1 MFLQSKFFI
10 AFISR
15 LFGSGAKKDLET
27 QIDRKGESLEIKN
40 LSSSIATGEP
50 VVTMKGIII
59 RFGEVT
65 ANNNVNFELRKGEIH
80 ALLGENGAG
89 KTTLMSILYGL
100 YQPQAGEII
109 VKGHKTSMKSP
120 NDAMTLGIAMV
131 HQHSLLTPPH
141 SVTENIIVGLKESRG
156 LFLNISTAEKKIIQL
171 SEKYGLKIDP
181 KAIVGDLAVGE
192 QQRVEIIK
200 ALYRDVDI
208 LILDEPTSMLT
219 PQEEKALFS
228 TLQSMVR
235 QGLSIIFIT
244 HKLHEVMEVSNR
256 VTILRGGMV
265 VGTVN
270 TSETSETELARMMVG
285 RPVIENIAHKVSSNS
300 PVVLHLKNVSALNN
314 AKVMFLKE
322 LSLELRKSEILGIAG
337 VDGNGQ
343 AELAE
348 VIAGLR
354 KVQKGEIIMDGKPI
368 TTLSPRKIR
377 ELGLAY
383 VPQDRLETGLILEYS
398 IAENLI
404 LDRWYFEKYSGRVFL
419 KNDEIKNFAKK
430 AVSEFEI
437 KTPGINVPVNSLSG
451 GNLQKVLMARELARN
466 PKVLV
471 VHNPTRGLDIGA
483 THYIHEQLIKQRD
496 AGVGVLMISLDLD
509 EILTVADRIAVM
521 YEGKIMAVMDAK
533 DADVDYIGLLM
544 GGKPS
549 AVYSKKNEEEQNK

>member
-1 MFLQSKFFI
+1 MNKI
-10 AFISR
+10 
-15 LFGSGAKKDLET
+15 FGSGAKKDLEI
-27 QIDRKGESLEIKN
+27 QIDRKDERLEVKN

-50 VVTMKGIII
+50 VVTMKGITI

-65 ANNNVNFELRKGEIH
+65 ANNNVDFELRKGEIH

-89 KTTLMSILYGL
+89 KTTLMSVLYGL

-131 HQHSLLTPPH
+131 HQHFLLTPPH

-156 LFLNISTAEKKIIQL
+156 LFINISAAEKKIIQL

-181 KAIVGDLAVGE
+181 KAKVGDLAVGE

-200 ALYRDVDI
+200 ALYRDIDI

-256 VTILRGGMV
+256 VTVLRGGKV
-265 VGTVN
+265 FGTVN

-285 RPVIENIAHKVSSNS
+285 HPLIESIASTGSSNN
-300 PVVLHLKNVSALNN
+300 PAVLHLKNVSALNN
-314 AKVMFLKE
+314 ANVMFLKE
-322 LSLELRKSEILGIAG
+322 LSLELRRGEILGIAG

-368 TTLSPRKIR
+368 TTQSPRKIR

-383 VPQDRLETGLILEYS
+383 VPQDRLNTGLIMEYS

-419 KNDEIKNFAKK
+419 KKDEIKKFADK

-509 EILTVADRIAVM
+509 EILTVADRIAVI

-544 GGKPS
+544 GGKLS
-549 AVYSKKNEEEQNK
+549 AVYSKKEEEK

>member
-1 MFLQSKFFI
+1 MFLQSKFSI

-15 LFGSGAKKDLET
+15 IFGSGAKKDLET
-27 QIDRKGESLEIKN
+27 QIDRKGERLEVKN

-270 TSETSETELARMMVG
+270 TSETNETELARMMVG
-285 RPVIENIAHKVSSNS
+285 RPVIENIAHKGSSNN

-314 AKVMFLKE
+314 ANVMFLKE

-419 KNDEIKNFAKK
+419 KNDEIKEFAKK

-544 GGKPS
+544 GGKLS

>member
-1 MFLQSKFFI
+1 
-10 AFISR
+10 
-15 LFGSGAKKDLET
+15 
-27 QIDRKGESLEIKN
+27 
-40 LSSSIATGEP
+40 
-50 VVTMKGIII
+50 MKGITI
-59 RFGEVT
+59 RFGDVV
-65 ANNNVNFELRKGEIH
+65 ANNNVDFELRKGEVH

-100 YQPQAGEII
+100 YQPQAGETI
-109 VKGHKTSMKSP
+109 VKGQRVAIKSP
-120 NDAMTLGIAMV
+120 NDAMELGIAMV
-131 HQHSLLTPPH
+131 HQHFLLTLPH
-141 SVTENIIVGLKESRG
+141 SVTENIIVGLKSQG
-156 LFLNISTAEKKIIQL
+156 LFLNLSGAEKRILQL

-228 TLQSMVR
+228 TLQSMVE

-244 HKLHEVMEVSNR
+244 HKLHEVMEASNR
-256 VTILRGGMV
+256 VTVLRGGKV
-265 VGTVN
+265 VGTVK
-270 TSETSETELARMMVG
+270 TSETNETELAKMMVG
-285 RPVIENIAHKVSSNS
+285 RPIVESISQPTTSNGT
-300 PVVLHLKNVSALNN
+300 VLQLKNISALNN
-314 AKVMFLKE
+314 SNIMFLKD
-322 LSLELRKSEILGIAG
+322 LSLELRKGEILGIAG

-354 KVQKGEIIMDGKPI
+354 KVQGGEIIMDNQP
-368 TTLSPRKIR
+368 TTNLAPRKIR
-377 ELGLAY
+377 EWGLAY

-404 LDRWYFEKYSGRVFL
+404 LDRWYTGEYSGKVFL
-419 KNDEIKNFAKK
+419 KQDEMKKFAQKV
-430 AVSEFEI
+430 VSDFEV
-437 KTPGINVPVNSLSG
+437 KTPGINVPVKSLSG

-483 THYIHEQLIKQRD
+483 TEYIHKQLVKQRD
-496 AGVGVLMISLDLD
+496 NGVGVLMISLDLD
-509 EILTVADRIAVM
+509 EILTVCDRIAVI
-521 YEGKIMAVMDAK
+521 YEGKIMAVMDRK

-544 GGKPS
+544 GGKVAVPS
-549 AVYSKKNEEEQNK
+549 KEEA

>member
-1 MFLQSKFFI
+1 MFLQSKFSI

-15 LFGSGAKKDLET
+15 IFGSGAKKDLET
-27 QIDRKGESLEIKN
+27 QIDRKGERLEVKN

-270 TSETSETELARMMVG
+270 TSETNETELARMMVG
-285 RPVIENIAHKVSSNS
+285 RPVIENIAHKGSSNN

-314 AKVMFLKE
+314 ANVMFLKE

>member
-1 MFLQSKFFI
+1 MNRI
-10 AFISR
+10 
-15 LFGSGAKKDLET
+15 FGSGAKKDLEI
-27 QIDRKGESLEIKN
+27 QIDRKDERLEVKN

-50 VVTMKGIII
+50 VVTMKGITI

-65 ANNNVNFELRKGEIH
+65 ANNNVDFELRKGEIH

-89 KTTLMSILYGL
+89 KTTLMSVLYGL
-100 YQPQAGEII
+100 YQPQAGEIV

-131 HQHSLLTPPH
+131 HQHFLLTPPH

-156 LFLNISTAEKKIIQL
+156 LFINISAAEKKIIQL

-181 KAIVGDLAVGE
+181 KAKVGDLAVGE

-200 ALYRDVDI
+200 ALYRDIDI

-256 VTILRGGMV
+256 VTVLRGGKV
-265 VGTVN
+265 FGTVN

-285 RPVIENIAHKVSSNS
+285 HPLIESVASTGSSNR
-300 PVVLHLKNVSALNN
+300 PVVLDLKNVSALNN
-314 AKVMFLKE
+314 ANVMFLKE
-322 LSLELRKSEILGIAG
+322 LSLELRRGEILGIAG

-368 TTLSPRKIR
+368 TTQSPRKIR

-383 VPQDRLETGLILEYS
+383 VPQDRLNTGLIMEYS

-419 KNDEIKNFAKK
+419 KKDEIKKFADK

-496 AGVGVLMISLDLD
+496 AGVGILLISLDLD
-509 EILTVADRIAVM
+509 EILTVADRIAVI

-544 GGKPS
+544 GGKLS
-549 AVYSKKNEEEQNK
+549 AVYSKKEEEK

>member
-1 MFLQSKFFI
+1 MK
-10 AFISR
+10 
-15 LFGSGAKKDLET
+15 
-27 QIDRKGESLEIKN
+27 
-40 LSSSIATGEP
+40 SIT
-50 VVTMKGIII
+50 I

-65 ANNNVNFELRKGEIH
+65 ANNNVDFELRKGEVH

-100 YQPQAGEII
+100 YQPQAGEVI
-109 VKGHKTSMKSP
+109 VKGQKTSIKSP

-131 HQHSLLTPPH
+131 HQHFLLTPPH

-156 LFLNISTAEKKIIQL
+156 LLINMSAAEKKIIHL

-200 ALYRDVDI
+200 ALYRDIDI

-244 HKLHEVMEVSNR
+244 HKLREVMEASNR
-256 VTILRGGMV
+256 VTVLRGGKV

-270 TSETSETELARMMVG
+270 TSETNETELARMMVG
-285 RPVIENIAHKVSSNS
+285 RPVIESIAHTGYSSNS

-314 AKVMFLKE
+314 ANVMFLKD
-322 LSLELRKSEILGIAG
+322 LSLELRRGEILGIAG

-354 KVQKGEIIMDGKPI
+354 KVQKGEIIMDGKST
-368 TTLSPRKIR
+368 TTLLPRKIR

-383 VPQDRLETGLILEYS
+383 VPQDRLNTGLILEYS

-419 KNDEIKNFAKK
+419 KKDEIKKFAEK
-430 AVSEFEI
+430 AVSDFEI

-509 EILTVADRIAVM
+509 EILTVADRLAVI

-533 DADVDYIGLLM
+533 DADVDNIGLLM
-544 GGKPS
+544 GGKVSP
-549 AVYSKKNEEEQNK
+549 AVYSKKEEEEEQERK

>member
-1 MFLQSKFFI
+1 MFVQMKFHIVSLNRF
-10 AFISR
+10 
-15 LFGSGAKKDLET
+15 FGSGSKKDLEIQT
-27 QIDRKGESLEIKN
+27 DRNEERLQVKD
-40 LSSSIATGEP
+40 LSSSIARGDP
-50 VVTMKGIII
+50 VVTMRGITI

-65 ANNNVNFELRKGEIH
+65 ANNNVDFELRKGEIH

-100 YQPQAGEII
+100 YQPQEGEII
-109 VKGHKTSMKSP
+109 VKGHKTSIKSP
-120 NDAMTLGIAMV
+120 NDAMALGIAMV
-131 HQHSLLTPPH
+131 HQHFLLTPPH
-141 SVTENIIVGLKESRG
+141 SVTENIIVGLKETRG
-156 LFLNISTAEKKIIQL
+156 FLLNKSTAEKKIIQL

-181 KAIVGDLAVGE
+181 KAIVADLAVGE

-219 PQEEKALFS
+219 PGEEKALFS

-244 HKLHEVMEVSNR
+244 HKLHEVMEASNR
-256 VTILRGGMV
+256 VTVLRGGRV

-270 TSETSETELARMMVG
+270 TSETNETELARMMVG
-285 RPVIENIAHKVSSNS
+285 RPIIENVPHTRYSDSS
-300 PVVLHLKNVSALNN
+300 VVLQLKNVSALNN
-314 AKVMFLKE
+314 ANIMYLKD
-322 LSLELRKSEILGIAG
+322 LSLELRKGEILGLAG

-354 KVQKGEIIMDGKPI
+354 KVQKGEIIIDGKSI
-368 TTLSPRKIR
+368 TNLPPRKIR
-377 ELGLAY
+377 GLGLAY
-383 VPQDRLETGLILEYS
+383 VPEDRLNTGLILDYS

-404 LDRWYFEKYSGRVFL
+404 LDRWYFNKYSGRIFL
-419 KNDEIKNFAKK
+419 KNEEIKKFAEK

-451 GNLQKVLMARELARN
+451 GNLQKVLMARELARD
-466 PKVLV
+466 PKVFV

-509 EILTVADRIAVM
+509 EILTVADRIAVI

-533 DADVDYIGLLM
+533 DADVDNIGLLM
-544 GGKPS
+544 GGKLS
-549 AVYSKKNEEEQNK
+549 GVYAKKGEE